1 MTVAL
6 VMIGMVPSVAAEHQ
20 PVRVGVQLSNA
31 AGAPPWILA
40 FAQELVAGVYE
51 RAGVE
56 VVWEGQ
62 TEAAQADVQLTI
74 ILTRKLPVTSIK
86 NGDVLAVA
94 IAPPGGRGRLA
105 YVVWPRVEA
114 FAHAKRV
121 PVARVLGRVIAHEL
135 GHLLLG
141 HNAHSDEG
149 IMRAQ
154 WNRADFAGIGNKAMF
169 SPEQSARIREHIT
182 SASPVALAK

>member
-1 MTVAL
+1 MTIGI
-6 VMIGMVPSVAAEHQ
+6 VMTGMVPGVAAEGQ
-20 PVRVGVQLSNA
+20 PVRMGIQLSNT
-31 AGAPPWILA
+31 AGAPQWILA
-40 FAQELVAGVYE
+40 FAQKLVAGVYE

-56 VVWEGQ
+56 VVWEGG
-62 TEAAQADVQLTI
+62 TEAAADVQLTI
-74 ILTRKLPVTSIK
+74 ILTRRLPVTSIK
-86 NGDVLAVA
+86 NGDVLAIA

-141 HNAHSDEG
+141 HNAHSEEG

-154 WNRADFAGIGNKAMF
+154 WNSADFAGIDNQAVF